1 MARRIAPVG
10 RGWRWTWDEL
20 GVELHVSNAAAIV
33 MKRHRQPL
41 GDVERGGLLFV
52 DPGHPVGLV
61 LARVTTPHAADR
73 AGEHSL
79 IMDPARCAR
88 EIRKANAEGLR
99 LIGFWHSHPE
109 EVPDLSTID
118 ISNFRS
124 LARRSAVDLPWPVAI
139 IVGRDL
145 GADGIRAWSV
155 RAERIHRAE
164 RSDPINT

>member
-61 LARVTTPHAADR
+61 LARVTPPHAADR

>member
-1 MARRIAPVG
+1 MAKRIALVG
-10 RGWRWTWDEL
+10 RGWRWIWDEL
-20 GVELHVSNAAAIV
+20 GVEIHVSNAAATA

-41 GDVERGGLLFV
+41 GGVERGGLLFV

-61 LARVTTPHAADR
+61 LTRVTPPHSADR
-73 AGEHSL
+73 ASEHSL

-88 EIRKANAEGLR
+88 EICKANLEGLR

-109 EVPDLSTID
+109 EVPNLSAID

-124 LARRSAVDLPWPVAI
+124 LARRNAVDLPWPVAI
-139 IVGRDL
+139 IVGRDN

-155 RAERIHRAE
+155 RPDRIYHAEW
-164 RSDPINT
+164 SGPVDN

>member
-1 MARRIAPVG
+1 MANRIAPVE

-20 GVELHVSNAAAIV
+20 GVELHVSNAAASA
-33 MKRHRQPL
+33 MKQHRQPF
-41 GDVERGGLLFV
+41 GGVERGGLLFV
-52 DPGHPVGLV
+52 DPGHPAGLV
-61 LARVTTPHAADR
+61 LARVTPPHAADR

-99 LIGFWHSHPE
+99 LIGFWHSHPQ
-109 EVPDLSTID
+109 EVPDLSMID

-124 LARRSAVDLPWPVAI
+124 LARRSAVDLPWPMAI

-145 GADGIRAWSV
+145 GAEGIRAWSV
-155 RAERIHRAE
+155 RPDRIYRAE
-164 RSDPINT
+164 WSAPVDK